1 MTLVVGI
8 IAKTGV
14 AIAGDRRQTTG
25 GQYSAT
31 ASNDTVQ
38 KIFKITDRCGMGI
51 SGSGEIGVTLV
62 ESFIQDK
69 SKEYERAEPS
79 VLKISDDF
87 RQYAKNKYIEW
98 YQGPFYEKGKED
110 YLHIFLAGYKKNG
123 RFSDPKIIRMFSPNF
138 EPRTSTTGF
147 TSIGVPTFANYILNR
162 IYLKNKFKLQ
172 EVVDMAVF
180 CILETASQ
188 DGSVGEEVQIASFST
203 KQNFKFYNQ
212 SKVDEVKSRARGYR
226 INLQKLFLLKR
237 QQKENPKTHGP
248 KRPTQTARKAT

>member
-38 KIFKITDRCGMGI
+38 KIFKITDHCGMGI

-62 ESFIQDK
+62 ESFLQDK
-69 SKEYERAEPS
+69 FKEYNKSEPS
-79 VLKISDDF
+79 ILKVADDF
-87 RQYAKNKYIEW
+87 RQYAKNKYTEW
-98 YQGPFYEKGKED
+98 YQGPFYEKGKID
-110 YLHIFLAGYKKNG
+110 YLHIFLAGYEKKG

-188 DGSVGEEVQIASFST
+188 DGSVSEEIQIATFSI

-212 SKVDEVKSRARGYR
+212 SKVDEAKSRAREHR
-226 INLQKLFLLKR
+226 INLQRLFLLKR
-237 QQKENPKTHGP
+237 QQKEKSTTRGP
-248 KRPTQTARKAT
+248 KRPTQTAKKAT